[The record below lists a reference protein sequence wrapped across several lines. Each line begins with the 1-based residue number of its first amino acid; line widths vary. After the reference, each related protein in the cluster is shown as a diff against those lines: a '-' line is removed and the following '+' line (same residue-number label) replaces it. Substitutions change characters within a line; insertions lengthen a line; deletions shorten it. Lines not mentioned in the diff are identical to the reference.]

1 MPKKYLPLTR
11 YRRDKIE
18 KDITKK
24 SRKAI
29 EENNKKLGMKNIN
42 KSLFSSK
49 KRNNQRNK
57 KNEINLFA
65 KLRDV
70 TVIYVGRGTN
80 PSILAAIVI
89 SEIWPPACDAAM

>member
-18 KDITKK
+18 KNITKK

-29 EENNKKLGMKNIN
+29 EENNKKLGMRNIN

-57 KNEINLFA
+57 KM
-65 KLRDV
+65 K
-70 TVIYVGRGTN
+70 
-80 PSILAAIVI
+80 
-89 SEIWPPACDAAM
+89 